1 MQKYL
6 FTAMFLFAAQA
17 AFAEEI
23 SLTPI
28 NIPYGMESGFYVN
41 DNSVFM
47 EIALPGPP
55 KGAVA
60 PAGIPEWRKIILG
73 KTEYLA
79 VIVKDKEENGQSR
92 FYIDRDGD
100 LDLTD
105 EKVEGVSM
113 KGGEIFINGLKAV
126 FGIGGN
132 ECSITINLKLSFF
145 GVGHMEIR
153 SCFNGA
159 FKKGGREIG
168 VRWMPGF
175 KPRFFEYG
183 RAAACMFSG
192 PFRCAPSTSVRY
204 ADGKAFINVAVE
216 EIKDTQKIQI
226 DKGVSFLYAVPKE
239 PGRSEDAAFSFPD
252 NGFTYLP
259 KQKFETIMWCAYK
272 SQKGGDFF
280 AVSFTDSEK
289 LFNNSVIGPVEPLSC
304 ELEVDTELVDS
315 VVFKFPLRTP
325 GGDSVLLGAV
335 WLELQPYFDVNS
347 VRMPKLTVSDSTGK
361 TVFNR
366 EFSAHGH
373 TYDSVIWKL
382 PPDIPEGEYKAHV
395 EFDAGPFK
403 INKIEDVTFTL
414 E

>member
-1 MQKYL
+1 MQKFI
-6 FTAMFLFAAQA
+6 FTAMLLFAAQA
-17 AFAEEI
+17 AYAEEI
-23 SLTPI
+23 LLTPI
-28 NIPYGMESGFYVN
+28 NIPYGMASGFYVN

-47 EIALPGPP
+47 EIVLPEPP

-60 PAGIPEWRKIILG
+60 PDGGCEWRKIILG
-73 KTEYLA
+73 KSEHLA
-79 VIVKDKEENGQSR
+79 VIVNNS

-105 EKVEGVSM
+105 EKVEGVSGVSK
-113 KGGEIFINGLKAV
+113 KGGEIIVNGLKAV
-126 FGIGGN
+126 FDIGGN

-153 SCFNGA
+153 SCFNGS
-159 FKKGGREIG
+159 FKKGTREIN

-216 EIKDTQKIQI
+216 EIKDAQKIQI
-226 DKGVSFLYAVPKE
+226 DKSVSFLYAVPKE
-239 PGRSEDAAFSFPD
+239 GDAVFSFPD

-259 KQKFETIMWCAYK
+259 KQKFDSIMWCAYR

-347 VRMPKLTVSDSTGK
+347 VRMSKLTVSDSTGK

-373 TYDSVIWKL
+373 TYDSIIWKL
-382 PPDIPEGEYKAHV
+382 PPDIPEGEYKAHID
-395 EFDAGPFK
+395 FDAGPFK
-403 INKIEDVTFTL
+403 INKIEDVSFTL